1 MTAEELRELAYSTD
15 EMDAFA
21 VARAAAYLRACAD
34 ALDAGPV
41 AWMDPLWIEHGGW
54 PGESFHGAPVD
65 GWVGLYPLAMP
76 ARPVSRADELGPV
89 AVRYGWDG
97 HGYQYADNGTGSD
110 WLTRHGDA
118 EALYLHPPTL
128 RQSEPM
134 TEAAVEH
141 FGRRALM
148 GHLPVR
154 ELIRAI
160 EAETLRRVK
169 ECNE

>member
-21 VARAAAYLRACAD
+21 VARAADYLRACAD

-41 AWMDPLWIEHGGW
+41 AWMDPLWIDHGGW

-76 ARPVSRADELGPV
+76 APAPASDLSEGQYRDMLDAESAPYPV
-89 AVRYGWDG
+89 AMPA
-97 HGYQYADNGTGSD
+97 Q
-110 WLTRHGDA
+110 L
-118 EALYLHPPTL
+118 ALRLPG
-128 RQSEPM
+128 PM
-134 TEAAVEH
+134 TDEAVEVY
-141 FGRRALM
+141 GRRALM
-148 GHLPVR
+148 GHMSVR